1 MEEHDVGICV
11 VDHLEIHEKK
21 NLTRI
26 LLLSVASSASSMSK
40 AKSQTF
46 DPFADLGNLG
56 TNLPG
61 KRPDQMSSGW

>member
-1 MEEHDVGICV
+1 
-11 VDHLEIHEKK
+11 
-21 NLTRI
+21 
-26 LLLSVASSASSMSK
+26 MSK

-61 KRPDQMSSGW
+61 KMPGLVAFNGAFKEKTYQKIHQ

>member
-1 MEEHDVGICV
+1 
-11 VDHLEIHEKK
+11 
-21 NLTRI
+21 
-26 LLLSVASSASSMSK
+26 MSK

-61 KRPDQMSSGW
+61 KTPGDFT